1 MVGKHGGI
9 EHVLVDFDW
18 EILEKIVPGD
28 KILVKAY
35 GVGLKLLD
43 YPDIKLMNIS
53 PGFLKALG
61 INALGNYI
69 EVPVTHTIP
78 AEIMGSGLGADNTYR
93 GDYDIQLFD
102 EKIVEK
108 YHLSD
113 LRLGDLVAIMNADHS
128 YGRIYKTGA
137 VSIGIVVHTVSVIAG
152 HGPGVTTLMTSP
164 NGKIKPV
171 INPDANIAKILKLR
185 SDI

>member
-1 MVGKHGGI
+1 
-9 EHVLVDFDW
+9 
-18 EILEKIVPGD
+18 
-28 KILVKAY
+28 
-35 GVGLKLLD
+35 
-43 YPDIKLMNIS
+43 
-53 PGFLKALG
+53 
-61 INALGNYI
+61 
-69 EVPVTHTIP
+69 
-78 AEIMGSGLGADNTYR
+78 
-93 GDYDIQLFD
+93 
-102 EKIVEK
+102 
-108 YHLSD
+108 
-113 LRLGDLVAIMNADHS
+113 MNADHS

>member
-1 MVGKHGGI
+1 
-9 EHVLVDFDW
+9 
-18 EILEKIVPGD
+18 
-28 KILVKAY
+28 
-35 GVGLKLLD
+35 
-43 YPDIKLMNIS
+43 
-53 PGFLKALG
+53 
-61 INALGNYI
+61 
-69 EVPVTHTIP
+69 
-78 AEIMGSGLGADNTYR
+78 
-93 GDYDIQLFD
+93 
-102 EKIVEK
+102 
-108 YHLSD
+108 
-113 LRLGDLVAIMNADHS
+113 DLVAIMNADHS